1 MENRILKS
9 FLLKQDKGRANNL
22 FVLAKSKLRFKAI
35 LKHWRPL
42 EMTGP
47 TARKRGRR
55 GSPESWSVDAHVGQR
70 VRMRRTLLG
79 MSQEKLG
86 EAIGLTFQQV
96 QKYERG
102 SNRISAGTLYR
113 LGQVLDVPVSFFF
126 DCYDDPD
133 HPRTSSGREDTSS
146 INDSQI
152 SRREARLLRLWRAA
166 PSHVSDEL
174 LSLLSSL
181 SPGIREQQDSGD
193 SVTSRPDLSAP
204 SNDATFKSVNS
215 SEDGRST
222 GKDAPARATSR
233 HARIDTPPR
242 LKPAA
247 DGANGKDGAKPR
259 RRHGAVWDPTDIM
272 RASKIPPRE

>member
-1 MENRILKS
+1 MSE
-9 FLLKQDKGRANNL
+9 
-22 FVLAKSKLRFKAI
+22 
-35 LKHWRPL
+35 
-42 EMTGP
+42 P

-126 DCYDDPD
+126 DTYSDADGLRRSRGGFQESDDD
-133 HPRTSSGREDTSS
+133 DT
-146 INDSQI
+146 QI

-166 PSHVSDEL
+166 PSHVSDEM
-174 LSLLSSL
+174 LSLLSAL
-181 SPGIREQQDSGD
+181 SPEIREPPEGSDEGEDGDPDSSTSQDPMQSSDGGSSMAD
-193 SVTSRPDLSAP
+193 SQIVAAAP
-204 SNDATFKSVNS
+204 ERENARKAGRTIRSDAPRIKPVKSVDSS
-215 SEDGRST
+215 SES
-222 GKDAPARATSR
+222 KA
-233 HARIDTPPR
+233 
-242 LKPAA
+242 
-247 DGANGKDGAKPR
+247 R
-259 RRHGAVWDPTDIM
+259 RRHGAVWDPTDIL
-272 RASKIPPRE
+272 RATKPSPRS

>member
-1 MENRILKS
+1 MS
-9 FLLKQDKGRANNL
+9 
-22 FVLAKSKLRFKAI
+22 
-35 LKHWRPL
+35 
-42 EMTGP
+42 GP

-133 HPRTSSGREDTSS
+133 GGRQRANTDDSATVAS
-146 INDSQI
+146 SQI

-166 PSHVSDEL
+166 PTHVSDEL

-181 SPGIREQQDSGD
+181 SPDVREAPDGTDASGEG
-193 SVTSRPDLSAP
+193 TPPEPAAGATAAKAAAP
-204 SNDATFKSVNS
+204 A
-215 SEDGRST
+215 
-222 GKDAPARATSR
+222 DAPVRPVVRQSR
-233 HARIDTPPR
+233 SDSLRV
-242 LKPAA
+242 KPMKENA
-247 DGANGKDGAKPR
+247 GGVKPR
-259 RRHGAVWDPTDIM
+259 RRHGAVWDPTDIV
-272 RASKIPPRE
+272 RATKSSPREG

>member
-1 MENRILKS
+1 MSE
-9 FLLKQDKGRANNL
+9 
-22 FVLAKSKLRFKAI
+22 
-35 LKHWRPL
+35 
-42 EMTGP
+42 P

-126 DCYDDPD
+126 DTYNDPD
-133 HPRTSSGREDTSS
+133 GSRHRRGGFEESDDAGT
-146 INDSQI
+146 QI

-166 PSHVSDEL
+166 PSHVSDEM
-174 LSLLSSL
+174 LSLLSAL
-181 SPGIREQQDSGD
+181 SPEIREPPEGSG
-193 SVTSRPDLSAP
+193 
-204 SNDATFKSVNS
+204 
-215 SEDGRST
+215 EDGGDDGEPPSFEGSPSSGGAGDGWTGAAAGTVIEADGARASSRAVRS
-222 GKDAPARATSR
+222 DAPRVKA
-233 HARIDTPPR
+233 
-242 LKPAA
+242 AA
-247 DGANGKDGAKPR
+247 DGSAKGKGKR
-259 RRHGAVWDPTDIM
+259 RRHGAVWDPTDIL
-272 RASKIPPRE
+272 RASKPSPRS

>member
-1 MENRILKS
+1 MSE
-9 FLLKQDKGRANNL
+9 
-22 FVLAKSKLRFKAI
+22 
-35 LKHWRPL
+35 
-42 EMTGP
+42 P

-126 DCYDDPD
+126 DTYSDADGLRRSRGGFQESDD
-133 HPRTSSGREDTSS
+133 SEA
-146 INDSQI
+146 QI

-166 PSHVSDEL
+166 PSHVSDEM
-174 LSLLSSL
+174 LSLLSAL
-181 SPGIREQQDSGD
+181 SPEIKEPPEGPDGGEDSEPD
-193 SVTSRPDLSAP
+193 SS
-204 SNDATFKSVNS
+204 TFQNPMQSSGGGSLAS
-215 SEDGRST
+215 SEIVAAAPEGESARKAGRTVRS
-222 GKDAPARATSR
+222 DAPRV
-233 HARIDTPPR
+233 
-242 LKPAA
+242 KPVKSA
-247 DGANGKDGAKPR
+247 DGSSQSKAR
-259 RRHGAVWDPTDIM
+259 RRHGAVWDPTDIL
-272 RASKIPPRE
+272 RATKPSPRS

>member
-1 MENRILKS
+1 MSE
-9 FLLKQDKGRANNL
+9 
-22 FVLAKSKLRFKAI
+22 
-35 LKHWRPL
+35 
-42 EMTGP
+42 P

-126 DCYDDPD
+126 DTYNDPD
-133 HPRTSSGREDTSS
+133 GSRRRRGFEESDDNDT
-146 INDSQI
+146 QI

-174 LSLLSSL
+174 LSLLSAL
-181 SPGIREQQDSGD
+181 SPEIREPPEGSGED
-193 SVTSRPDLSAP
+193 GDDDGEPPSFDGAAP
-204 SNDATFKSVNS
+204 SDDTGQSDGWNNAAAGTVIEADGTRAS
-215 SEDGRST
+215 SRAVRS
-222 GKDAPARATSR
+222 DAPRVKTAGS
-233 HARIDTPPR
+233 
-242 LKPAA
+242 A
-247 DGANGKDGAKPR
+247 DASGKGKGKR
-259 RRHGAVWDPTDIM
+259 RRHGAVWDPTDIL
-272 RASKIPPRE
+272 RASKPSPRS

>member
-1 MENRILKS
+1 MS
-9 FLLKQDKGRANNL
+9 
-22 FVLAKSKLRFKAI
+22 
-35 LKHWRPL
+35 
-42 EMTGP
+42 GP

-133 HPRTSSGREDTSS
+133 GGRQKANADDSTTVAS
-146 INDSQI
+146 SQI

-166 PSHVSDEL
+166 PTHVSDEL

-181 SPGIREQQDSGD
+181 SPDVRETPDGTDPSGEG
-193 SVTSRPDLSAP
+193 TSTESTADPAAGP
-204 SNDATFKSVNS
+204 TPAKTAAAT
-215 SEDGRST
+215 
-222 GKDAPARATSR
+222 DAPARPVVRQSR
-233 HARIDTPPR
+233 SDSPR
-242 LKPAA
+242 VKPM
-247 DGANGKDGAKPR
+247 KDSAGGAKPR
-259 RRHGAVWDPTDIM
+259 RRHGAVWDPTDIV
-272 RASKIPPRE
+272 RATKSSPRDG

>member
-1 MENRILKS
+1 MS
-9 FLLKQDKGRANNL
+9 
-22 FVLAKSKLRFKAI
+22 
-35 LKHWRPL
+35 
-42 EMTGP
+42 GP

-133 HPRTSSGREDTSS
+133 GSRRNVRSDEMTQGTDG
-146 INDSQI
+146 QI

-166 PSHVSDEL
+166 PTHVSDEL

-181 SPGIREQQDSGD
+181 SPDLRE
-193 SVTSRPDLSAP
+193 SAD
-204 SNDATFKSVNS
+204 NAA
-215 SEDGRST
+215 EG
-222 GKDAPARATSR
+222 
-233 HARIDTPPR
+233 
-242 LKPAA
+242 LPAA
-247 DGANGKDGAKPR
+247 GNRSDAAVALHDGIGGEPAAVEGHLPPVMGSQTRTVVRHTRSDSPRVKAKSDGGSNEKPR

-272 RASKIPPRE
+272 RAGKPPARD